1 MVDRDRV
8 VRLLQRLRDDLGR
21 LQVRAGY
28 GRDRLLGDEDV
39 LGNSKYLF
47 VTAIEGCIDIAQHF
61 CSSEEWG
68 PPEHN
73 AHAIG
78 ILAAHGI
85 IGRELAERLAKAV
98 GFRNVLVHGY
108 AHVDDER
115 VVEAFG
121 DLPDLIA
128 FSEAIASRL

>member
-1 MVDRDRV
+1 MADRDRV
-8 VRLLQRLRDDLGR
+8 ARLLQRLRDDLGR
-21 LQVRAGY
+21 LQLRAAY
-28 GRDRLLGDEDV
+28 GRERILADEDV

-73 AHAIG
+73 AHAIAL
-78 ILAAHGI
+78 LAEHGVI
-85 IGRELAERLAKAV
+85 ERALAERLAEAV

-115 VVEAFG
+115 VVKAFA

-128 FSEAIASRL
+128 FSEAIATRL